1 MENSSVLSGAR
12 KLSIG
17 PSGLLIAATALTNDR
32 ILVTANTSEF
42 DRAPDLVIEN

>member
-17 PSGLLIAATALTNDR
+17 PSGLLIGVSLLTNGR
-32 ILVTANTSEF
+32 VLVTANTSEF